1 MNGAVGFSEATA
13 APTTTT
19 TTTMTMMMNADDL
32 RRARE
37 VRQQLLDHGCRDAAD
52 ISDAELLQLIV
63 NDPEEFPEGLDA
75 FNDTSSM
82 SAAASLG
89 AAEEEAVDSSVADQQ
104 PPPLPAA
111 TATVAAN
118 DHYGHNIPAAASKES
133 QYKLPAA
140 AAAAAAQSS
149 EMSADTSSFVA
160 TMAEMERAEAAEQEL
175 LLRRFA
181 GAGPVGGFLD
191 DDEEEEELFG
201 TAPRVTDMDGDGAS
215 HSSVSAFA
223 SAVADVAF
231 SRHTVSASLLFEDNE
246 ESFGDQSAIE
256 EPPDASP
263 LRLPLRSVERV
274 QARSKAFNGF
284 DAPASSGVV
293 AFDAPASAAD
303 GLDASAR
310 TNLSTT
316 SAAEVLN
323 ASASFRRRRGGKTR
337 GGARR
342 VAPSAVGV
350 DDKSPVPQEP
360 LSVSAHSNDEAY
372 TLSDHVSTPVPHP
385 HALGVTSHV
394 TPEER
399 QVYQNQ
405 MHREP
410 RQRLWGAK
418 AVAAGNSVSPAMDKI
433 VRVAGEGGTSQ
444 SGRSR
449 IIQGRALRYA
459 TDDEDIT
466 KNDQVTWDDV
476 GYVGSEEGDQ
486 SHAHRPLYHASPPSK
501 NRSFLC
507 AKVGNSDG

>member
-1 MNGAVGFSEATA
+1 
-13 APTTTT
+13 
-19 TTTMTMMMNADDL
+19 
-32 RRARE
+32 
-37 VRQQLLDHGCRDAAD
+37 
-52 ISDAELLQLIV
+52 
-63 NDPEEFPEGLDA
+63 
-75 FNDTSSM
+75 
-82 SAAASLG
+82 
-89 AAEEEAVDSSVADQQ
+89 
-104 PPPLPAA
+104 
-111 TATVAAN
+111 
-118 DHYGHNIPAAASKES
+118 
-133 QYKLPAA
+133 
-140 AAAAAAQSS
+140 
-149 EMSADTSSFVA
+149 MSADTSSFVA

-507 AKVGNSDG
+507 AKSTVLTEEKKKKRTYVLNRGANRTFKKTDPVARFHAMNRTWRKDKFLRGSAKRAKSKTNVASLSAPSPTASPAPKRLPPSSARKAVDSSAFGYGFASPLRNFSSTPYKQRPIKVNDYVVPTSKKRDALRWNVRARMMDVS